1 MERSGEQPSEEEVMA
16 SPAGLRES
24 LRAQGVALGPW
35 ENSVAS
41 VRRELFLPEAIEV
54 GDELISRTVTPQRWL
69 EAVYS
74 DVSITTQVNDG
85 RPSGPDE
92 YRLPTSSSSQPS
104 VMMEALALLDV
115 QPTDR
120 VLELGAGTGLNA
132 AWLAHRLGS
141 DRVVSVE
148 VDPALAEQAAKN
160 NAAAGLSPC
169 IVAGDG
175 GHGWPEGAPYQRII
189 ATYAV
194 DEIPFA
200 WVEQAPQGRIV
211 SPWGGSFFPY
221 SFAVLDVHEGRAEGR
236 FTGYPAFMRSR
247 TRRPKRGYLDDFLH
261 HLQDARHSP
270 TGLSPL
276 MIAQDADALFYIG
289 LALPDAWHL
298 PVTADDD
305 SGEMTLWILADD
317 QLSWASADYT
327 PDTDEY
333 SVAQYGPRQLWD
345 EAEAAHDAWEALG
358 RPTRARAGISVTEHG
373 QSLWIDAPERDL
385 STLLPSRGAP

>member
-1 MERSGEQPSEEEVMA
+1 MKA
-16 SPAGLRES
+16 SPAGLLES

-35 ENSVAS
+35 ENAVAA
-41 VRRELFLPEAIEV
+41 VRRELFLPETIEV
-54 GDELISRTVTPQRWL
+54 GDKVISRAASPHRWL
-69 EAVYS
+69 EAAYS

-104 VMMEALALLDV
+104 VMLEALELLDV

-160 NAAAGLSPC
+160 NAAAGLSPR

-175 GHGWPEGAPYQRII
+175 SLGCPEGAPYQRVI

-194 DEIPFA
+194 DEIPYA
-200 WVEQAPQGRIV
+200 WVAQAPQGRIV

-221 SFAVLDVHEGRAEGR
+221 SFAVLDVHEGRAEGT
-236 FTGYPAFMRSR
+236 FTGFPAFMRSR

-261 HLQDARHSP
+261 HRQDAEHTTTR
-270 TGLSPL
+270 LSP
-276 MIAQDADALFYIG
+276 MTIAQNADALFYIG

-317 QLSWASADYT
+317 QCSWASADYT
-327 PDTDEY
+327 PDTHQY
-333 SVAQYGPRQLWD
+333 AVAQYGPRRLWD
-345 EAEAAHDAWEALG
+345 EAEAAHGAWEALG
-358 RPTRARAGISVTEHG
+358 RPTRARAGISVAERG
-373 QSLWIDAPERDL
+373 QWLWIDEPERDL
-385 STLLPSRGAP
+385 SAVLPSRVAKGAP

>member
-1 MERSGEQPSEEEVMA
+1 MA
-16 SPAGLRES
+16 RPAGLLES
-24 LRAQGVALGPW
+24 LRAQGAALGPW
-35 ENSVAS
+35 KNSVTS

-54 GDELISRTVTPQRWL
+54 DDELISRTVSPQRWL
-69 EAVYS
+69 EAAYG

-104 VMMEALALLDV
+104 VMLEALALLDV

-175 GHGWPEGAPYQRII
+175 GQGWPEGAPYQRVI

-247 TRRPKRGYLDDFLH
+247 TRRPKRGYLADFLH
-261 HLQDARHSP
+261 HRQDAAHST

-317 QLSWASADYT
+317 RLSWASADYT
-327 PDTDEY
+327 PDTDVY
-333 SVAQYGPRQLWD
+333 TVAQYGPRRLWD
-345 EAEAAHDAWEALG
+345 EAEATHDAWEALG

-385 STLLPSRGAP
+385 STLLPSKRATGAT

>member
-1 MERSGEQPSEEEVMA
+1 MA
-16 SPAGLRES
+16 SPAGLLDS
-24 LRAQGVALGPW
+24 LRAHGASLGPW
-35 ENSVAS
+35 ESSVAA

-54 GDELISRTVTPQRWL
+54 GEELISRKESPQRWL
-69 EAVYS
+69 EAAYS

-85 RPSGPDE
+85 RPTGPDE

-104 VMMEALALLDV
+104 VMLEALALLDV

-160 NAAAGLSPC
+160 NAAADLSPH

-175 GHGWPEGAPYQRII
+175 SLGWPEYAPYQRII

-221 SFAVLDVHEGRAEGR
+221 SFAVLDVHNGCAEGR

-247 TRRPKRGYLDDFLH
+247 PQRPKRGYLDDFLH
-261 HLQDARHSP
+261 HRQDAEHTTTS
-270 TGLSPL
+270 LSPL
-276 MIAQDADALFYIG
+276 AIAQDADALFYVG

-317 QLSWASADYT
+317 QRSWASADYT
-327 PDTDEY
+327 PDTHRY
-333 SVAQYGPRQLWD
+333 AVAQYGPRRLWD
-345 EAEAAHDAWEALG
+345 EAEAAHHAWDALG
-358 RPTRARAGISVTEHG
+358 RPTRARAGISVTERG
-373 QSLWIDAPERDL
+373 QTLWADAPEHDL
-385 STLLPSRGAP
+385 SALLPSCERR

>member
-1 MERSGEQPSEEEVMA
+1 MA
-16 SPAGLRES
+16 SPAGLLES

-35 ENSVAS
+35 ESSVAS
-41 VRRELFLPEAIEV
+41 VRRELFLPDSIEV
-54 GDELISRTVTPQRWL
+54 GDELISRTASPKRWL
-69 EAVYS
+69 EAAYS

-104 VMMEALALLDV
+104 VMLEALELLDV
-115 QPTDR
+115 QPNDR

-141 DRVVSVE
+141 DRVISVE
-148 VDPALAEQAAKN
+148 VDPVLAEQAAKN
-160 NAAAGLSPC
+160 SAAAGLSPR
-169 IVAGDG
+169 IVQGDG
-175 GHGWPEGAPYQRII
+175 SHGWPEGAPYQRVI

-194 DEIPFA
+194 DEIPSD

-211 SPWGGSFFPY
+211 TPWGGSFFPY
-221 SFAVLDVHEGRAEGR
+221 SFAVLDVHDGRAEGR

-261 HLQDARHSP
+261 HRQDAEHTTTR
-270 TGLSPL
+270 LSP
-276 MIAQDADALFYIG
+276 MTIAQNADALFYVG
-289 LALPDAWHL
+289 LSLPDAWHL

-317 QLSWASADYT
+317 QRSWASADYT
-327 PDTDEY
+327 PDTDQY
-333 SVAQYGPRQLWD
+333 VVAQYGPRRLWD
-345 EAEAAHDAWEALG
+345 EAEAGHGLWDALG
-358 RPTRARAGISVTEHG
+358 RPTRARAGISVTERG
-373 QSLWIDAPERDL
+373 QSLWIDAPERGL
-385 STLLPSRGAP
+385 SALLPSRRAA

>member
-1 MERSGEQPSEEEVMA
+1 MA
-16 SPAGLRES
+16 RPAELLES

-35 ENSVAS
+35 ENSVAA
-41 VRRELFLPEAIEV
+41 VRRELFLPAAIEV
-54 GDELISRTVTPQRWL
+54 GDELISRTASPQRWL
-69 EAVYS
+69 EAAYS

-85 RPSGPDE
+85 RPTGPDE

-104 VMMEALALLDV
+104 VMLEALALLEV

-160 NAAAGLSPC
+160 NAAAGQSPR

-175 GHGWPEGAPYQRII
+175 DQGWPAGAPYQRVI

-194 DEIPFA
+194 DEIPYT
-200 WVEQAPQGRIV
+200 WVEQAPHGRIV
-211 SPWGGSFFPY
+211 APWGGSFFPY
-221 SFAVLDVHEGRAEGR
+221 SFAVLDVHNDRAEGK

-247 TRRPKRGYLDDFLH
+247 AQRPKRGYLEDFLH
-261 HLQDARHSP
+261 HRQDAEHTTTS
-270 TGLSPL
+270 LSPM

-305 SGEMTLWILADD
+305 SGEITLWILADD
-317 QLSWASADYT
+317 QRSWASADYT
-327 PDTDEY
+327 PDTHQY
-333 SVAQYGPRQLWD
+333 AVAQYGPRRLWD
-345 EAEAAHDAWEALG
+345 EAETAHRAWEALG
-358 RPTRARAGISVTEHG
+358 RPTRARAGISVTERG
-373 QSLWIDAPERDL
+373 QSLWIDAPEHDL
-385 STLLPSRGAP
+385 SALLPSRERR